1 VTLSPLAVRL
11 GRSGPR
17 HLRHASL
24 TNGAA
29 AGETPIALMT
39 RAGHANMSTTQT
51 YLHLAGVVFPDEAQ
65 RLEDRFGAGLRSRL
79 DLREEVAQVVGDVS
93 VREKEREERIEGPT
107 PQAFET
113 TIGGDLDSTTA
124 AIARSR
130 LELPGASR
138 LEDVRVDDDP
148 FQPSNL

>member
-1 VTLSPLAVRL
+1 
-11 GRSGPR
+11 
-17 HLRHASL
+17 
-24 TNGAA
+24 
-29 AGETPIALMT
+29 
-39 RAGHANMSTTQT
+39 MSTTQT
-51 YLHLAGVVFPDEAQ
+51 YLHVAGVVFPDEAQ

-93 VREKEREERIEGPT
+93 VRETEREERIEGPT